1 MNDETRQKIA
11 LFRYS
16 ILAPLISGTYDSTKS
31 KKAFFRDAA
40 LRIYTNP
47 RGIDTRLSAATI
59 ERWYY
64 RYQRDDFDA
73 LLPKRRNDTGHSR
86 KLDDDMIEQIKYLK
100 KEYPR
105 IPATLIHQKLISNNT
120 IIKGEVS
127 LSTINRY
134 INQLNR
140 ENRFTNNKDMRRY
153 ERPHINEVWCGD
165 SSVGPYLTIDGKK
178 HKVWII
184 ALLDDASRMIIG
196 IDVFFNDNMVNVMSV
211 LKSAV
216 SKYGRPKRLNFDN
229 GSSYKN
235 KQISLL
241 AARIGTTLNYN
252 PPYTPTGKAKIER
265 FFKTLK
271 QQWMSQ
277 LNMKDFPSLDA
288 LRLSIVEYVRSYN
301 QREHSSL
308 NGMAPIDRF
317 FSESVIIKRL
327 SDEQIEKSF
336 LLEIE
341 RRVSADSVVIIDE
354 TDYEVHYRYSKQRIT
369 LRYSPDLKEVFVI
382 DKHSGEMIPI
392 RLLNK
397 HENSKIKREKI
408 SLTGG
413 EN

>member
-16 ILAPLISGTYDSTKS
+16 IIAPLISGTYDSAKS

-40 LRIYTNP
+40 TRIYTNP
-47 RGIDTRLSAATI
+47 RGIDATLSAATI

-216 SKYGRPKRLNFDN
+216 LKYGRPKCLNFDN
-229 GSSYKN
+229 GSPYKN

-277 LNMKDFPSLDA
+277 LNMKDFPSLDT
-288 LRLSIVEYVRSYN
+288 LRLSLVTYIKSYN

-308 NGMAPIDRF
+308 NDMSPIDRF

-369 LRYSPDLKEVFVI
+369 LRYSPDLREVFII
-382 DKHSGEMIPI
+382 DKHSGEMVPI

-397 HENSKIKREKI
+397 HENAKIKREKI